1 MTNLRRAAR
10 AAAAVAAVAAL
21 GACGA
26 SGGQIGDILGG
37 VLGGQQQGQQVEA
50 TIRSVSANNQQI
62 SLQQTNGETVA
73 VGYDQNT
80 KVVYQG
86 QLYAVSNL
94 EFGDRV
100 LARILNNNG
109 SYYTDSIHVTQSV
122 SGSNAGGT
130 TGDVR
135 GFQGTVRSTDRQN
148 GTFVVDLSTGGAYT
162 VSLPYNVGSGDLQR
176 FQNLRAGDTA
186 RFYGVALNNSRI
198 ELRQF
203 Y

>member
-1 MTNLRRAAR
+1 MTILRRATR
-10 AAAAVAAVAAL
+10 AGAALVTLGVL

-26 SGGQIGDILGG
+26 SGANIGDILGG
-37 VLGGQQQGQQVEA
+37 VLGGQQGTQVEG
-50 TIRSVSANNQQI
+50 TIRAVNTSNQQL

-73 VGYDQNT
+73 IGFDQNT

-86 QLYAVSNL
+86 QLYAVTNL

-100 LARILNNNG
+100 LARVLNNNG
-109 SYYTDSIHVTQSV
+109 SYYTDSITVTQSV
-122 SGSNAGGT
+122 SGSSSGASGS
-130 TGDVR
+130 VQ
-135 GFQGTVRSTDRQN
+135 GFQGTVRSVDRQN
-148 GTFVVDLSTGGAYT
+148 GTFVIDASGGGSYT
-162 VSLPYNVGSGDLQR
+162 VSLPFNVSSADLQR
-176 FQNLRAGDTA
+176 FQNLRVGDTA